1 MENTDCSKKSYPVF
15 ANGKVT
21 ECSYEQGAVPEGSVY
36 SLKIRLPENINSL
49 PLPGQFYMLKSE
61 NSKKPLARPISV
73 FHLDTKSK
81 YNVVEFLILK
91 KGEGT
96 SELCSLSAGSSVQ
109 LLGPLGNT
117 FQLFNSSAQGPQKKI
132 CIIGGGIG
140 VAPVA
145 SFASSLPEKSYDF
158 FASFKSGSY
167 GLEYIKPEKLTIT
180 TDDGSVGIKGMLPS
194 AIDEKLLE
202 QNGYEAVY
210 ACGPA
215 PMLAYVKTIAEKA
228 GIQCYL
234 SMESRMA
241 CGMGVC
247 LGCTIETT
255 EGLKK
260 CCSDGP
266 VFDSKILKFEKPS
279 AGVPLRR
286 SPLKTEPDLSVNI
299 AGVTLKNPVIAAS
312 GAFGFGTEYKTVFD
326 VSRLG
331 GICSKG
337 LTLEAREGN
346 GGIRLWETPSGLIN
360 SIGLNNP
367 GVKHFIE
374 NEMPEML
381 KLGTVAIANLSGS
394 TLETYAEA
402 AKLLD
407 STPIPLIELNI
418 SCPNVKKGGAAWG
431 LTCESAAAAVKT
443 VKAVTKKPI
452 AVKLTPAAANI
463 AEIALACIE
472 AGADALVIA
481 NTFPAVAIDIET
493 GRPVFNNIKAGLSGP
508 AIRPLAVKNVYD
520 VAQAVNSLPKEKQ
533 VPVIGSG
540 GIVTWQD
547 AVEFIMAGA
556 SAVEVG
562 AGTFINPL
570 AMLSIIEGLSAF
582 MKRKGYENIAQM
594 CGCAQN

>member
-1 MENTDCSKKSYPVF
+1 
-15 ANGKVT
+15 
-21 ECSYEQGAVPEGSVY
+21 
-36 SLKIRLPENINSL
+36 
-49 PLPGQFYMLKSE
+49 
-61 NSKKPLARPISV
+61 V
-73 FHLDTKSK
+73 FHVENDSK
-81 YNVVEFLILK
+81 NPYVEFLILK
-91 KGEGT
+91 KGAGT
-96 SELCSLSAGSSVQ
+96 AELCSLDAGNEVQ

-117 FQLFNSSAQGPQKKI
+117 FKAPAPDSSAQQPQKKI

-145 SFASSLPEKSYDF
+145 SFASSLPEKSYDL

-167 GLEYIKPEKLTIT
+167 GLEYVKPEKLTVT
-180 TDDGSVGIKGMLPS
+180 TDDGSAGIKGILPA
-194 AIDEKLLE
+194 AIDEKLLAK
-202 QNGYEAVY
+202 NGYEAVY

-215 PMLAYVKTIAEKA
+215 PMLAYVKQIAEKA

-266 VFDSKILKFEKPS
+266 VFDSKILKFEKPAAS
-279 AGVPLRR
+279 ACVRR
-286 SPLKTEPDLSVNI
+286 SPLKAAPDLSVKI
-299 AGVTLKNPVIAAS
+299 AGISLKNPVIAAS

-337 LTLEAREGN
+337 LTLEPRQGN
-346 GGIRLWETPSGLIN
+346 SGIRLWETPSGLIN

-431 LTCESAAAAVKT
+431 LTCESAAAAVET
-443 VKAVTKKPI
+443 VKEVTKKPI

-481 NTFPAVAIDIET
+481 NTFTAVAIDIES

-520 VAQAVNSLPKEKQ
+520 VALAVNTLPKEKQ
-533 VPVIGSG
+533 VPIIGSG
-540 GIVTWQD
+540 GIAEWQD

-556 SAVEVG
+556 TAVEVG

-570 AMLSIIEGLSAF
+570 AMISIIEGLSSF
-582 MKRKGYENIAQM
+582 MQRKGFSCIEDFR
-594 CGCAQN
+594 GCAL